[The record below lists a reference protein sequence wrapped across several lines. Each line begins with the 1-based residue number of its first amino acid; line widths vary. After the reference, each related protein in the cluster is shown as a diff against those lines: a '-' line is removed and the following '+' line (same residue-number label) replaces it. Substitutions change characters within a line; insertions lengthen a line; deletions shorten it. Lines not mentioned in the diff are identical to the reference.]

1 MFGVTGGAARA
12 LGWRANQLRMPDSP
26 PQSIL
31 AFYNPALHTPRGNQL
46 RNWSLRLGAV
56 ALVSF
61 IALALL
67 VILGHATCWAVS

>member
-1 MFGVTGGAARA
+1 M
-12 LGWRANQLRMPDSP
+12 
-26 PQSIL
+26 L

-56 ALVSF
+56 ALLSF